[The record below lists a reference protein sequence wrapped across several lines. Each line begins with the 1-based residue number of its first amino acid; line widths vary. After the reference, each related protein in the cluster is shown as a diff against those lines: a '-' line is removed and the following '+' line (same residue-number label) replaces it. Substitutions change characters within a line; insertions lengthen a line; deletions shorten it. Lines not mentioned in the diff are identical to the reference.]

1 MVKAQKL
8 LDKCFEIEGLLALLI
23 QRNDDVPDQLFQ
35 LLEEK
40 VETMYLE
47 VSDLR
52 ASKQP
57 TDNSQEDLLSLS
69 SELCYENANIE
80 PNQCIEQINTIEEE
94 QPVVFYEET
103 NPIQN
108 QDKQIDE
115 IAVFDIEQDC
125 ANPVDTIVVDD
136 TTDFTDEVVE
146 SVSFQIK
153 LSVNDQYR
161 FRRELFNYSDE
172 EMNEALDALSQM
184 NSVEEVEDYFYN
196 DLCWEPD
203 EEVVKEFMSMI
214 KMTANK

>member
-23 QRNDDVPDQLFQ
+23 QRNDDVPDQFFQ

-52 ASKQP
+52 ESKQP

-69 SELCYENANIE
+69 SELFYENANIE

-108 QDKQIDE
+108 QDKQFDE

-125 ANPVDTIVVDD
+125 ANLVKTIVVDD
-136 TTDFTDEVVE
+136 KNDFTEEVVE

-214 KMTANK
+214 KMTTNK